1 MAEHFNHYFAFVF
14 ARDKSLASTISG
26 GSMTKIHNYLS
37 EGGNTCSELT
47 LDISIVR
54 KAISRLRADK
64 SMGPDVL
71 APKLLIET
79 QELIAYP

>member
-14 ARDKSLASTISG
+14 TRDKSLASTISG

-47 LDISIVR
+47 LDISIVS
-54 KAISRLRADK
+54 KAISRLRAISQWAQMVWLRNYLSK
-64 SMGPDVL
+64 HRN
-71 APKLLIET
+71 
-79 QELIAYP
+79 